1 MKTIETVSQTLQK
14 LGFECTEGI
23 DHLYF
28 LRGNEMVLVKS
39 KPTITIRYHYHSSKH
54 HFLRKKLFNFSQIN
68 NSVSQLKNIIGY

>member
-1 MKTIETVSQTLQK
+1 MKAIKTVKNALEG

-39 KPTITIRYHYHSSKH
+39 KPTIKN
-54 HFLRKKLFNFSQIN
+54 KKN
-68 NSVSQLKNIIGY
+68 